1 MPNVTDNAAVQQVQV
16 IRVTIVIAENF
27 CLKGVVFSIVASLLF
42 GALYYYVA
50 LLRPLDGVQV
60 FGWRV
65 LFTIPGL
72 MLILTS
78 YRAWPSVWALC
89 VRLRRERRLRLVVPI
104 LAAILGL
111 QLWLFVWAPLH
122 GRALDVSLGFFLLPL
137 MMVLVGRLVL
147 KERLTMLQTLAVLFA
162 LLGVGHELWRTLA
175 FSWATAVIVVLYPP
189 YFLLRRWYGIE
200 ALSGLFLEML
210 LILPVCLVMLM
221 LTADGVLLKQTPRLL
236 WQLPML
242 GVLSAAGLWC
252 YLSASRLLTMG
263 LFGLLSYVEPVLLFG
278 VATLLLGETFTAA
291 QWLTYGPI
299 WVAVA
304 LLAVEGVLRLTQ

>member
-1 MPNVTDNAAVQQVQV
+1 
-16 IRVTIVIAENF
+16 
-27 CLKGVVFSIVASLLF
+27 LKGIAFSIIASILF

-50 LLRPLDGVQV
+50 LLRPLDGEQV

-65 LFTIPGL
+65 LLTVPGL

-78 YRAWPSVWALC
+78 YRAWSGVWALC
-89 VRLRRERRLRLVVPI
+89 ARVRREPRLRLVLPI
-104 LAAILGL
+104 LASILGL

-137 MMVLVGRLVL
+137 TMVLVGRLVL
-147 KERLTMLQTLAVLFA
+147 KERLSTLQTLAVVFA
-162 LLGVGHELWRTLA
+162 VLGVGHELWRTLA
-175 FSWATAVIVVLYPP
+175 FSWATAVIVLLYPP
-189 YFLLRRWYGIE
+189 YFLLRRWYAIE
-200 ALSGLFLEML
+200 ALPGLFLEML
-210 LILPVCLVMLM
+210 LVLPVCLTVLWFK
-221 LTADGVLLKQTPRLL
+221 ADFGLFTQTPRLL

-242 GVLSAAGLWC
+242 GILSAAGLWC
-252 YLSASRLLTMG
+252 YLSASRLMSMG

-278 VATLLLGETFTAA
+278 VATLLLGETFTPA

-304 LLAVEGVLRLTQ
+304 LLAFEGALRLTRPAAR

>member
-1 MPNVTDNAAVQQVQV
+1 
-16 IRVTIVIAENF
+16 
-27 CLKGVVFSIVASLLF
+27 LKGVVFSITASLLF

-65 LFTIPGL
+65 LFTAPGL

-78 YRAWPSVWALC
+78 YRAWASVRALC
-89 VRLRRERRLRLVVPI
+89 ARLRREPRLRLVFLV
-104 LAAILGL
+104 LAAILGA
-111 QLWLFVWAPLH
+111 QMWLFVWAPLH

-137 MMVLVGRLVL
+137 TMVLVGRLAL
-147 KERLTMLQTLAVLFA
+147 KERLSTLQTLAVGFA
-162 LLGVGHELWRTLA
+162 MLGVGHELWRTLA
-175 FSWATAVIVVLYPP
+175 FSWVTTIIVTLYPL

-200 ALSGLFLEML
+200 ALSGLFLETVL
-210 LILPVCLVMLM
+210 VLPVCLVL
-221 LTADGVLLKQTPRLL
+221 LWYTADFSLLAQTPRLL

-252 YLSASRLLTMG
+252 YLSASRLLAMG

-278 VATLLLGETFTAA
+278 VATLLLGEAFTPEH
-291 QWLTYGPI
+291 WWTYGPI
-299 WVAVA
+299 WVAVV
-304 LLAVEGVLRLTQ
+304 LLAAEGALRLTASKPPEAAT